1 MKKKT
6 ISVSK
11 THTPTKKLL
20 YWSLIVF
27 LIKILIIVNIS
38 IVNFQVSPNQIF
50 KIDGIWL
57 GADGE
62 NYLKGYQAL
71 LQDGVFS
78 PASILN
84 FWPAGYPLILL
95 ALSIFGQSWVLTT
108 LSVLQSLIFSV
119 AVYFFAVQLLKTR
132 INKFVYLIFLLILL
146 NPTLSLSSMVLGY
159 ESLVASGVLLSTGII
174 IRDFIKKENKN
185 FTRSLIFYSV
195 ISGLIIFLQP
205 RMLVSS
211 VIIMIYWVII
221 RKGLRVGSYIVI
233 LSLMLTLLIPSTLIY
248 RNQKAT
254 GITSIS
260 TNLGAT
266 MNIGAGDKASGGY
279 DDKNSGVNCDL
290 SGSVSQQDSQ
300 RVKCVLSWYLDNPI
314 SSLKLFYNKS
324 IYFWSP
330 WSGPLT
336 NGTMARNPWLK
347 INPVINIS
355 STNEGINLVNGG
367 FGKLISWLWL
377 LIGVGL
383 LFFGFLKLWIWG
395 SFERILG
402 VMALIAMGSN
412 WAISLITIGD
422 HRFRLPI
429 MGLSLMLQGVGL
441 SVIFKGKS
449 AKIAPNLPLR

>member
-27 LIKILIIVNIS
+27 FIKILIIVNIS

-402 VMALIAMGSN
+402 VIALIAVGSN